1 MNCVYI
7 CILPIV
13 GKIKILYWLLMMN
26 LFRTLLFFLFL
37 PCILNAQLFTQSN
50 IPIVVIDTY
59 GVPIP
64 DEPKIPGTMKIIDHG
79 PGQVNYVA
87 DSGNIYTGNIGIE
100 IRGHFSAILPQKP
113 YAIETRDA
121 DDNDLEVPLFGFPE
135 ESDWVLLA
143 NYNDKVFMRN
153 TLAFKLFNDMGEYAS
168 RTKFCEVVVNGVYQ
182 GIYIFGEKIKRD
194 DGRVD
199 IAKLTNL
206 ENSGEPMS
214 GGYIFKIDYWDWNNS
229 WLSEYHP
236 IGHPGF
242 DIHYVYEYPDPE
254 VITPEQKEYIST
266 YVNSFE
272 TALYSS
278 NFTDPVFGYR
288 PYINEDAFISYFL
301 VNELS
306 RNNDG
311 FKKSFFMHKDRDSND
326 RRICLGPVWDFD
338 WAWKNID
345 ECSIFRNTDGSGW
358 AYMVNDCYPDV
369 NSPGWHIRLLQDPW
383 FANKLRCRY
392 NELRSGILSE
402 AELFSYI
409 DSNAQ
414 YLWEAQQRHYQRW
427 PILGLNVGTPVI
439 GPIPTSFQGEIDG
452 FKGWISL
459 RLNWLDAN
467 MPGICTT
474 TSPEQFVPQ
483 EHSHVFPNPANHLA
497 YIDLKQ
503 PAGAVSLK
511 VFDARGSGVEIPYT
525 LIGEKTVQL
534 QTEELP
540 SGTYYCRL
548 WHGEMRV
555 PELLKLVIVH

>member
-1 MNCVYI
+1 MKSRFYQSFLLI
-7 CILPIV
+7 CCFPLV
-13 GKIKILYWLLMMN
+13 LES
-26 LFRTLLFFLFL
+26 
-37 PCILNAQLFTQSN
+37 QVFTQSN
-50 IPIVVIDTY
+50 LPVVVIDTY

-79 PGQVNYVA
+79 PGQVNHVS
-87 DSGNIYTGNIGIE
+87 DSGNVYTGNIGIE
-100 IRGHFSAILPQKP
+100 IRGHFSAWMPQKP
-113 YAIETRDA
+113 YAVETRDA
-121 DDNDLEVPLFGFPE
+121 DDNDMDVPLFGFPE

-153 TLAFKLFNDMGEYAS
+153 TLAFKLFNETGEYAS
-168 RTKFCEVVVNGVYQ
+168 RTRYCEVTINGVYQ

-214 GGYIFKIDYWDWNNS
+214 GGYIFKIDYWDENNS
-229 WLSEYHP
+229 WKSDYHP
-236 IGHPGF
+236 IGYPGF
-242 DIHYVYEYPDPE
+242 DIHYVYEYPDYD
-254 VITPEQKEYIST
+254 VITAEQKDYIRN

-272 TALYSS
+272 SALYSS
-278 NFTDPVFGYR
+278 NFRDPVFGYR
-288 PYINEDAFISYFL
+288 PFIKEDAFISYFI

-311 FKKSFFMHKDRDSND
+311 FKKSFFFHKDRDSID
-326 RRICLGPVWDFD
+326 RRLCLGPVWDFD

-345 ECSIFRNTDGSGW
+345 ECQIFRNTDGSGW

-369 NSPGWHIRLLQDPW
+369 NSPGWHVRLLQDPW

-392 NELRSGILSE
+392 DELRNGPLSE
-402 AELFSYI
+402 AQIFSYI

-439 GPIPTSFQGEIDG
+439 GPIPTTFQGEIEG

-459 RLNWLDAN
+459 RLNWLDLN

-474 TSPEQFVPQ
+474 YDPDPDEELEQPLL
-483 EHSHVFPNPANHLA
+483 FPNPADRNA
-497 YIDLKQ
+497 YIDLNR
-503 PAGAVSLK
+503 PSVYFTFK
-511 VFDARGSGVEIPYT
+511 VFNIKGDEVNIPYSFDGRT
-525 LIGEKTVQL
+525 IHL
-534 QTEELP
+534 QTEKLAGGIYHCKLTTDIQTNP
-540 SGTYYCRL
+540 DLLRL
-548 WHGEMRV
+548 
-555 PELLKLVIVH
+555 LVIH